1 MYFCRVTNVLIS
13 VFIDLC
19 ISLKRHRPCN
29 AFFSYKSFISI
40 LDYDECASKPC
51 QNNGTCLDLI
61 NGFQCWCPFGF
72 GGIIC
77 DVMIGKN

>member
-1 MYFCRVTNVLIS
+1 MYFWGVTNVLIS

-19 ISLKRHRPCN
+19 ISLKRHRPCY
-29 AFFSYKSFISI
+29 ASFSYKSFISI

-61 NGFQCWCPFGF
+61 NGFQCLCPFGF
-72 GGIIC
+72 EGIIC
-77 DVMIGKN
+77 DVTIGKN